1 MFEFNF
7 YGQTAQLDWYVQDL
21 ITSSLSSVYGQELL
35 TRGFIKGS
43 NLPIPTHNLFDF
55 LGKNKEIMLAMTSQ
69 QLADLF
75 INKNLYHKI
84 NNSIW
89 INISGKII
97 SDGLFLRLWN
107 EILIH
112 INAEDKQ
119 KLVLE
124 ICEDSINDSLV
135 VGKISYLQKLG
146 FKIAMD
152 DFGAGHSNLI
162 RLSQV
167 NFDFIKLDLQLIK
180 NTPEDLWATS
190 LYREVIELCSSK
202 GALIV
207 AEGIETKAQSDFVR
221 WAGVD
226 IIQGFFYSEP
236 YPLT

>member
-135 VGKISYLQKLG
+135 VGK
-146 FKIAMD
+146 
-152 DFGAGHSNLI
+152 
-162 RLSQV
+162 
-167 NFDFIKLDLQLIK
+167 NFLFAK
-180 NTPEDLWATS
+180 
-190 LYREVIELCSSK
+190 V
-202 GALIV
+202 
-207 AEGIETKAQSDFVR
+207 
-221 WAGVD
+221 GV
-226 IIQGFFYSEP
+226 
-236 YPLT
+236 